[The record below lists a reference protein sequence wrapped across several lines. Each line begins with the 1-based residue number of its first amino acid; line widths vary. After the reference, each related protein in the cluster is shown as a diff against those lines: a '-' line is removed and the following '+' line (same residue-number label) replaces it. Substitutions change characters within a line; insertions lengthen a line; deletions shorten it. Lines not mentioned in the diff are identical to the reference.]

1 MKKEIR
7 KELITTVIAKGIY
20 YTITSTVMVSAILL
34 IIGILGAVVEIAV
47 NNAVFMTCLLV
58 VFGYVIM
65 RFIIQEVNRWSKL
78 YLH

>member
-65 RFIIQEVNRWSKL
+65 RFIIQEVNR
-78 YLH
+78 